1 MTLYLHVAAHTDVC
15 RHFSDLNLAQRRVAL
30 REYAHAWLRS
40 CMGLPAD
47 ADLQL
52 GYNAH
57 GKPYLRNHPEW
68 QFNLSHSKR
77 HIAIV
82 CGQTPHALGIDIESY
97 PRTIRPAV
105 IEASLS
111 AKEYTHYLTAAEPLR
126 YWLQVWTLKEA
137 VLKTAGV
144 GIQQDLHLFDTGFD
158 GNERQGSI
166 VWQQQAYAHQSLS
179 HEHYQCAIAWQ
190 SELALPHV
198 QYRALHL

>member
-15 RHFSDLNLAQRRVAL
+15 RHFSDLNLAELRVAL

-77 HIAIV
+77 HIAII

-111 AKEYTHYLTAAEPLR
+111 AKEYAYYLMAAEPLR

-137 VLKTAGV
+137 LLKAACV
-144 GIQQDLHLFDTGFD
+144 GIQQDLRLLDTGFD

-166 VWQQQAYAHQSLS
+166 VWQQQTYAHQNLS

-198 QYRALHL
+198 QYKALHL

>member
-15 RHFSDLNLAQRRVAL
+15 RHFSELSLAERRKTLHAYVL
-30 REYAHAWLRS
+30 AWLRR
-40 CMGLPAD
+40 CMGVPAD
-47 ADLQL
+47 ADLRL
-52 GYNAH
+52 GHNAH
-57 GKPYLRNHPEW
+57 GKPYLRDLPHW

-77 HIAIV
+77 HIAII

-111 AKEYTHYLTAAEPLR
+111 AKEYAHYLNSAEPLR

-137 VLKTAGV
+137 LLKAAGV
-144 GIQQDLHLFDTGFD
+144 GIQQDLRLLDTGFD
-158 GNERQGSI
+158 GNKTQDSI

>member
-30 REYAHAWLRS
+30 RKYAHAWLRG
-40 CMGLPAD
+40 CMGVPIGT
-47 ADLQL
+47 DLHFEH
-52 GYNAH
+52 NAH
-57 GKPYLRNHPEW
+57 GKPYLRDLPHW

-77 HIAIV
+77 HIAII

-111 AKEYTHYLTAAEPLR
+111 AKEYAYYLMAAEPLR

-137 VLKTAGV
+137 LLKAAGV
-144 GIQQDLHLFDTGFD
+144 GIQQDLRLLDTGFD
-158 GNERQGSI
+158 GNKTQGSI

-190 SELALPHV
+190 SEHALPPIL
-198 QYRALHL
+198 YRAPHP

>member
-1 MTLYLHVAAHTDVC
+1 MTLYLHAAAHTDVC
-15 RHFSDLNLAQRRVAL
+15 RHFSELNNSQRREAL
-30 REYAHAWLRS
+30 HAYVLAWLRY

-77 HIAIV
+77 HIAII

-111 AKEYTHYLTAAEPLR
+111 AKEYAYYLMAAEPLR

-137 VLKTAGV
+137 LLKAAGV
-144 GIQQDLHLFDTGFD
+144 GIQQDLRLLDTGFD
-158 GNERQGSI
+158 GNKTQGSI

-190 SELALPHV
+190 SEHALPPIL
-198 QYRALHL
+198 YRAPHP

>member
-15 RHFSDLNLAQRRVAL
+15 RHFSDLNLAELRVAL

-77 HIAIV
+77 HLAII

-111 AKEYTHYLTAAEPLR
+111 AKEYTHYLMAAEPLR

-137 VLKTAGV
+137 LLKAAGV
-144 GIQQDLHLFDTGFD
+144 GIQQDLRLLDTGFD
-158 GNERQGSI
+158 GNERHGSI
-166 VWQQQAYAHQSLS
+166 VWQQQAYAHQSLT

-190 SELALPHV
+190 NEHALPLL
-198 QYRALHL
+198 QSQALHP

>member
-30 REYAHAWLRS
+30 REYAYAWLRS

-77 HIAIV
+77 HIAIL
-82 CGQTPHALGIDIESY
+82 CGQTPHSLGIDIESY
-97 PRTIRPAV
+97 PRTVRPAV

-111 AKEYTHYLTAAEPLR
+111 AKEYAHYLTAAEPLR

-137 VLKTAGV
+137 LLKAAGV
-144 GIQQDLHLFDTGFD
+144 GIQQDLRLLDTGFD
-158 GNERQGSI
+158 GNEQQGNI
-166 VWQQQAYAHQSLS
+166 VLQQQAYAYQSLC

>member
-15 RHFSDLNLAQRRVAL
+15 RHFSELNLAQRRVAL
-30 REYAHAWLRS
+30 REYTHAWLRG
-40 CMGLPAD
+40 CMGMPAD
-47 ADLQL
+47 TDLRM
-52 GYNAH
+52 GHNAH
-57 GKPYLRNHPEW
+57 GKPYFRDLPHW

-77 HIAIV
+77 HLAII

-111 AKEYTHYLTAAEPLR
+111 AKEYAHYLNSAEPLR

-137 VLKTAGV
+137 LLKAAGV
-144 GIQQDLHLFDTGFD
+144 GIQQDLRLLDTGFD
-158 GNERQGSI
+158 GNKTQGSI
-166 VWQQQAYAHQSLS
+166 VWQQQAYAHQSLT

-190 SELALPHV
+190 SEHALPPIL
-198 QYRALHL
+198 YRAPHP